1 MRSVRLNIPSNRWTV
16 AYMLALGLIAAG
28 EAKAQSSSLF
38 GDPSRRAPL
47 TLAGTSWG
55 YIEVQPPRELRLHD
69 IVTVI
74 VDEKSQLISE
84 GEVNQRMQSNINAVL
99 QQWMKLENGDLKPTP
114 FNDGTPGIQ
123 AILNSQRRGQSEL
136 EARDGLKF
144 SVAAEV
150 VDIRPN
156 GNLVLEAH
164 KEIKNNEDVWNYS
177 LTGIVRPQ
185 DVLPNNTVISEDLA
199 ELRIFKRETGMVR
212 DGYRRGW
219 LLKLIDEYRP
229 F

>member
-1 MRSVRLNIPSNRWTV
+1 MRVRRIPFTNSS
-16 AYMLALGLIAAG
+16 YSLALAVALATVVASAAH
-28 EAKAQSSSLF
+28 AQSSSLL

-69 IVTVI
+69 IITVI

-99 QQWMKLENGDLKPTP
+99 QQWMKLENGDLKPDP
-114 FNDGTPGIQ
+114 FYDGTPGIQ

-144 SVAAEV
+144 SIAAEV

-185 DVLPNNTVISEDLA
+185 DVLPNNTVLSEDLA
-199 ELRIFKRETGMVR
+199 EQRIYKRETGMVR

>member
-1 MRSVRLNIPSNRWTV
+1 MRRYFGNLNSNWMAGLVVSGALLV
-16 AYMLALGLIAAG
+16 ARDAL
-28 EAKAQSSSLF
+28 AQSSSMF
-38 GDPSRRAPL
+38 GDPTRRAPL

-69 IVTVI
+69 LVTVI

-84 GEVNQRMQSNINAVL
+84 GEVNQRMQSNLNAVL
-99 QQWMKLENGDLKPTP
+99 MQWMKLENGDLKPDP
-114 FNDGTPGIQ
+114 FYDGTPGIQ
-123 AILNSQRRGQSEL
+123 GLLNAQRRGQSEL

-144 SVAAEV
+144 SIAAEV

-156 GNLVLEAH
+156 GNLVLEAR

-185 DVLPNNTVISEDLA
+185 DVLPNNTIISEDLA
-199 ELRIFKRETGMVR
+199 ELTINKYETGMVR

>member
-1 MRSVRLNIPSNRWTV
+1 MRRHRSNLRSTWLAGLVVAGSVLLSS
-16 AYMLALGLIAAG
+16 
-28 EAKAQSSSLF
+28 EARAQSSSMF
-38 GDPSRRAPL
+38 GDPARRAPL

-69 IVTVI
+69 LVTVI

-99 QQWMKLENGDLKPTP
+99 MQWMKLENGDLKPDP
-114 FNDGTPGIQ
+114 FYDGTPGIQ
-123 AILNSQRRGQSEL
+123 AILNAQRRGQSEL

-144 SVAAEV
+144 SIAAEV

-156 GNLVLEAH
+156 GNLVLEAR

-185 DVLPNNTVISEDLA
+185 DILPNNSVLSEDLA
-199 ELRIFKRETGMVR
+199 ELRINKYETGMVR